1 MKARIAIESD
11 KVEKVRLIEL
21 LAKEMGL
28 TVHNEDTETDIHL
41 VSEAVLAEDWLSEED
56 ERWDEIEIK
65 PRS

>member
-1 MKARIAIESD
+1 MKARITIESD

-28 TVHNEDTETDIHL
+28 TVHIEDFETDIHL

-56 ERWDEIEIK
+56 ERWDEIALK
-65 PRS
+65 STN